1 MPLKGVDVKQVKKEA
16 VLVREDG
23 RQSKVF
29 NITLQC
35 NYDGGDHARA
45 ITTIGAVN
53 AYTMVDKDAL
63 RFIQEKNIHFR
74 EDVIKNESNEWV
86 LKDEGKLV
94 QVTFGSWA
102 DRLFSLTRDELEDV
116 NNLGNIL
123 KAKYEQEVAIFEVEP
138 ANLQSDQLWAVLYGT
153 REVVGELIMPPVRF
167 YQTDETKLVKVD
179 MLKTFPNVVLKSCKS
194 YPIVLYANEKNV
206 LNFDD
211 LVLQKPLNKQIVVF
225 GDDMETLN
233 KLSTTLDAV
242 SWVASSG
249 STFLGTFTETVSKSD
264 PEAGLERFQWDILRH
279 NRWSYRNKSEAEK
292 LRDSV
297 KTVQSLFSNGSISL
311 TSDDSVAVVPTIEED
326 QYNGSL
332 TVSHHPSK
340 NGKIRVRMDAP
351 TTIEQETPR
360 SWPLFEID
368 SNEFGEP
375 IDDFLKTFME
385 MLEAQTTTVMLT
397 PSMESEDSKKVLQ
410 TQLTFVNNKG
420 SVAVGAHD
428 ISASTASFR
437 IPTNMFGKAGDGL
450 SLKRTDNDLATLQ
463 FEAGTL
469 SATVNVDG
477 IAALGVQKNMVCV
490 FLNIKNGING
500 GSTMSLGDVG
510 RSTMTNCG
518 TAPITIKWAVL
529 VDGML
534 TGFLDDTN
542 AAAIR
547 KCETLD
553 LNGSSVDVG
562 IQGGKSGII
571 WLEATTP
578 TSLLGS
584 LHNGMKTLYAS
595 LFSP

>member
-63 RFIQEKNIHFR
+63 RFIQDKNIHFS
-74 EDVIKNESNEWV
+74 EDVIQNNSNEWV
-86 LKDEGKLV
+86 LKDQGK
-94 QVTFGSWA
+94 QVHVTLGSWA
-102 DRLFSLTRDELEDV
+102 NSLFSLTRNEFEDV
-116 NNLGNIL
+116 DNLGKIL
-123 KAKYEQEVAIFEVEP
+123 KKKYEQEVAVFEVEP
-138 ANLQSDQLWAVLYGT
+138 VNLESDRLWAVLYGT
-153 REVVGELIMPPVRF
+153 REVVGVAESGLLPVRF
-167 YQTDETKLVKVD
+167 YQTDETKLVKFD
-179 MLKTFPNVVLKSCKS
+179 MLKKFLTVKLLSLR
-194 YPIVLYANEKNV
+194 YHTIVLHANQKNV
-206 LNFDD
+206 LNFED
-211 LVLQKPLNKQIVVF
+211 LFLREQLNKQIVVF
-225 GDDMETLN
+225 GDGRETLK
-233 KLSTTLDAV
+233 KLSTTFDAV

-463 FEAGTL
+463 FEAEW
-469 SATVNVDG
+469 D
-477 IAALGVQKNMVCV
+477 KRR
-490 FLNIKNGING
+490 LNNE
-500 GSTMSLGDVG
+500 S
-510 RSTMTNCG
+510 
-518 TAPITIKWAVL
+518 W
-529 VDGML
+529 
-534 TGFLDDTN
+534 
-542 AAAIR
+542 
-547 KCETLD
+547 
-553 LNGSSVDVG
+553 
-562 IQGGKSGII
+562 
-571 WLEATTP
+571 
-578 TSLLGS
+578 
-584 LHNGMKTLYAS
+584 
-595 LFSP
+595 